1 MKLSGQSPYVFA
13 YRDDLRN
20 LPNKAVDCEV
30 DLHGGFAVDNEPGGG
45 IYYGMPGCGI
55 IKISNDLTSQE
66 IIELPDGLNSVNF
79 HGTKICTFDNK
90 RRLLLPANNEEK
102 VIVLSLEGE
111 IDFVL
116 SRPEFEEYKDK
127 SVAFKPTDT
136 AVVDNNVYIA
146 DGYGSNY
153 ITKADLITQKWTSIF
168 GGKTEDPEILGLFG
182 TAHGLNPSP
191 DGKHLSIAD
200 RPHSRLEHF
209 TFEGKFKKSFRI
221 PDGSKPCGVDFI
233 EWQGRSLA
241 LIGSLNDPHEDKP
254 APIYILDTESY
265 EVLSTIRPKE
275 DFNIELADHIH
286 NTVWYKYRN
295 NLYLICQ
302 AWNPG
307 YYFVL
312 ELVA

>member
-1 MKLSGQSPYVFA
+1 MKVTGQSPFVFV
-13 YRDDLRN
+13 YRDDLRT
-20 LPNKAVDCEV
+20 LPDKAVDCEV
-30 DLHGGFAVDNEPGGG
+30 NLHGGFAVDNEPGGG

-55 IKISNDLTSQE
+55 IRISDDLMSQE
-66 IIELPDGLNSVNF
+66 IIELPNGLNSVNF

-90 RRLLLPANNEEK
+90 QRLVLPANNDEK
-102 VIVLSLEGE
+102 VILLTLEGE

-116 SRPEFEEYKDK
+116 SRPEFQEYKDE
-127 SVAFKPTDT
+127 SVPFKPTDT
-136 AVVDNNVYIA
+136 AIVDNHIYVA

-153 ITKADLITQKWTSIF
+153 ITKANLTTQEWISIF
-168 GGKTEDPEILGLFG
+168 AGKTENPQMPGLFG

-191 DGKHLSIAD
+191 DGKHLSITD

-209 TFEGKFKKSFRI
+209 TFEGEFKESYLI
-221 PDGSKPCGVDFI
+221 PDGSKPCGIDFI
-233 EWQGRSLA
+233 EWQGRSLG
-241 LIGSLNDPHEDKP
+241 LIGSLDDPNEDKP
-254 APIYILDTESY
+254 APIYILDGKSY

-275 DFNIELADHIH
+275 DLGIELADHIH

-295 NLYLICQ
+295 KLYLICQ

-312 ELVA
+312 ELV

>member
-1 MKLSGQSPYVFA
+1 MKISGQPPFVFT
-13 YRDDLRN
+13 YRDDLRT
-20 LPNKAVDCEV
+20 LPNKALDCEV
-30 DLHGGFAVDNEPGGG
+30 DLHGGFAVDDESGGG

-55 IKISNDLTSQE
+55 IRISDDLISQE
-66 IIELPDGLNSVNF
+66 IIELPNELNSVNF

-90 RRLLLPANNEEK
+90 RRLVLPANNNEK
-102 VIVLSLEGE
+102 VIILSLEGE
-111 IDFVL
+111 VDFVL
-116 SRPEFEEYKDK
+116 SRPEFVEYKDK
-127 SVAFKPTDT
+127 SVLFKPTDA
-136 AVVDNNVYIA
+136 AVVNNHIYIA

-153 ITKADLITQKWTSIF
+153 ITKADLITQKWKSIF
-168 GGKTEDPEILGLFG
+168 AGKTEDPKMPGLFG

-191 DGKHLSIAD
+191 DGKHLSITD

-209 TFEGKFKKSFRI
+209 TFQGEFKESYQI
-221 PDGSKPCGVDFI
+221 PDGSKPCGIDFI

-241 LIGSLNDPHEDKP
+241 LIGSLSDPDENKP
-254 APIYILDTESY
+254 APIYILDANSY

-275 DFNIELADHIH
+275 DLNIELADHIH
-286 NTVWYKYRN
+286 NTIWYKYKN

-312 ELVA
+312 ELVV